1 MLLRLRTACVRLCCG
16 CGLAVAVGGSARLPK
31 YKYSFFSTIIK
42 PITGSKIKSD
52 QYRAL
57 CTSNH
62 FRMNIKAACYYLF
75 ISFSLPIVAP
85 LRGPL
90 KDGRSGKESPLSSS
104 SSSSPRKLATN
115 TNWVQRGNVK
125 LEGGTSSALSANGLV
140 LAVGAPYSSA
150 GPGGRDSGSVQVYEF
165 INGTSYQPRGAVFH
179 GMAATDAFGLSVSL
193 SNNGDV
199 LLVGAPSWY
208 GKGYFNLYKY
218 NNQTAQYVQNFTS
231 TYLAGYGYSVSLSGD
246 GKRVAIGSP
255 REDKASAF
263 AYNAD
268 DFTSVLL
275 NRYTDEEFGYS
286 VSLTNDG
293 TVMAVGDRRLGQV
306 YVYRDW
312 VSTECGANAP
322 WFYGCPPPQCIVPGE
337 AVTLSGDGN
346 RLAVRSNATAIVA
359 VYSLMNDGSGC
370 RQIGQSLNI
379 STAPAL
385 ATGGTIKFDKI
396 DELISLSGD
405 GRLLAVANPVN
416 KPGVQVYEETN
427 INGQVE
433 YLASGDFISIANV
446 TGLSLSDDGKV
457 LAITA
462 VDGSTLVYQAQIS
475 NSNPPSTSPTNP
487 SSPTTVSL
495 HEYNPMSLH

>member
-1 MLLRLRTACVRLCCG
+1 MRLCCG
-16 CGLAVAVGGSARLPK
+16 CGLAVAVGGSARLAK

-42 PITGSKIKSD
+42 PITESKIKSD

-62 FRMNIKAACYYLF
+62 LRMNIKAACYYLF

-104 SSSSPRKLATN
+104 SSSSSPRKLATN
-115 TNWVQRGNVK
+115 TNWVQRGNVVK
-125 LEGGTSSALSANGLV
+125 LEGGTSPALSANGLV

-193 SNNGDV
+193 SNNGAV

-218 NNQTAQYVQNFTS
+218 NNQTAQYVQNFTD

-255 REDKASAF
+255 REDIASAY
-263 AYNAD
+263 AWNVD
-268 DFTSVLL
+268 DFTYALFYD
-275 NRYTDEEFGYS
+275 YTYEEFGYS

-293 TVMAVGDRRLGQV
+293 TVMAVGDRGQGQV

-312 VSTECGANAP
+312 Y
-322 WFYGCPPPQCIVPGE
+322 FYQCKVPGE

-346 RLAVRSNATAIVA
+346 RLAVRSNATANVT

-370 RQIGQSLNI
+370 RQIGQSLNV
-379 STAPAL
+379 SAAPAL

-427 INGQVE
+427 INGQLE

-462 VDGSTLVYQAQIS
+462 VGGSTLVYQAQIS
-475 NSNPPSTSPTNP
+475 NPSNPPST
-487 SSPTTVSL
+487 VSFVCCPL
-495 HEYNPMSLH
+495 FAAAEI

>member
-1 MLLRLRTACVRLCCG
+1 
-16 CGLAVAVGGSARLPK
+16 
-31 YKYSFFSTIIK
+31 
-42 PITGSKIKSD
+42 
-52 QYRAL
+52 
-57 CTSNH
+57 
-62 FRMNIKAACYYLF
+62 MNIKAACYYLF

-90 KDGRSGKESPLSSS
+90 KDGRSRSGKESPLSSSSS

-125 LEGGTSSALSANGLV
+125 LAGGTSSTLSANGLV

-193 SNNGDV
+193 SNNGAV

-208 GKGYFNLYKY
+208 GMGYVNLYRY

-231 TYLAGYGYSVSLSGD
+231 TYLAGYGYSTSLSGN

-263 AYNAD
+263 AYDAD
-268 DFTSVLL
+268 NFTNVLL

-293 TVMAVGDRRLGQV
+293 TVMAVGDRGQGQV

-312 VSTECGANAP
+312 VSN
-322 WFYGCPPPQCIVPGE
+322 QCIVPGE

-346 RLAVRSNATAIVA
+346 RLAVRSNATANVT
-359 VYSLMNDGSGC
+359 VYSLVNDGSGC
-370 RQIGQSLNI
+370 PQVGQSLNI
-379 STAPAL
+379 SKAPEL

-405 GRLLAVANPVN
+405 GRFLAVANPVN
-416 KPGVQVYEETN
+416 MTGVQVYEETN

-433 YLASGDFISIANV
+433 YRASGDFISIANV

-462 VDGSTLVYQAQIS
+462 SDGSTLVYQAQ
-475 NSNPPSTSPTNP
+475 NGNFTNPPST
-487 SSPTTVSL
+487 VSFVCCPL
-495 HEYNPMSLH
+495 FAAAAI